1 MGTRPRRVPK
11 YHADDSIEFL
21 LSAKMSDAAKK
32 AVGLKAA
39 SFVQDGMRVGLGT
52 GSTTAHALEALG
64 RRIREEGL
72 DIVGTPTS
80 FAAEMLARQ
89 QRIPLVSLDEID
101 ALDIALD
108 GADEVDPDLNL
119 IKGRGAAQTREKIV
133 ESIAAEFIV
142 LVDASKMVE
151 RLGSKFPVPV
161 EILPMARTPV
171 QRALRRLG
179 GDPELRL
186 GERKDGPVVTDQGFW
201 ILDCRFDRIDD
212 PAGLDRAIKLLPGVL
227 DHGLFIGMA
236 TRILVGHD
244 DGSVRE
250 HNHAGVRQNDNAR
263 VRT

>member
-1 MGTRPRRVPK
+1 MRPRCGAGAK

-21 LSAKMSDAAKK
+21 PNAEMSDAAKK
-32 AVGLKAA
+32 AVGVRAA
-39 SFVQDGMRVGLGT
+39 SLVQDGMRVGLGT
-52 GSTTAHALEALG
+52 GSTTTHALLELG

-89 QRIPLVSLDEID
+89 QRIPLVSLDEVD

-108 GADEVDPDLNL
+108 GADEVDPEFNL

-133 ESIAAEFIV
+133 ESLAVEFVV
-142 LVDASKMVE
+142 LVDPSKMVE

-171 QRALRRLG
+171 ERALRRLG
-179 GDPELRL
+179 GHPELRL
-186 GERKDGPVVTDQGFW
+186 GGRKDGPVVTDQGLW

-212 PAGLDRAIKLLPGVL
+212 PDGLDRAIKLLPGVL

-244 DGSVRE
+244 DGTVRE
-250 HNHAGVRQNDNAR
+250 HDDAGVREHDGGA
-263 VRT
+263 THA

>member
-1 MGTRPRRVPK
+1 
-11 YHADDSIEFL
+11 
-21 LSAKMSDAAKK
+21 MSDVAKK
-32 AVGLKAA
+32 AAGVKAA
-39 SFVQDGMRVGLGT
+39 SFIRDGMRVGLGT
-52 GSTTAHALEALG
+52 GSTTAHALRELG
-64 RRIREEGL
+64 RRIRDEGL

-89 QRIPLVSLDEID
+89 QRIPLVSLDEIEV
-101 ALDIALD
+101 LDLAID
-108 GADEVDPDLNL
+108 GADEVDPDFNL

-133 ESIAAEFIV
+133 ESLAAEFVV

-151 RLGSKFPVPV
+151 RLGAKCPVPV
-161 EILPMARTPV
+161 EILPMARVPV
-171 QRALRRLG
+171 ERAIRRLG

-201 ILDCRFDRIDD
+201 ILDCRFGRIDD
-212 PAGLDRAIKLLPGVL
+212 PAGLDRAIKLVPGVL

-250 HNHAGVRQNDNAR
+250 YDHAGVREHDDGAMHA
-263 VRT
+263 